1 MPRRPVCS
9 ATSRFSVAS
18 RVENCFREL
27 SEKLFAGV
35 SAGEVLLLNYQ
46 GEDSDF
52 VRLNSNKVRQAGHVR
67 QQTLHL
73 DLINKGRE
81 TSASLPLA
89 GQLDDDLARAQ
100 SVLGRLREQ
109 LPLLPED
116 PHLNYA
122 GEVHNSS
129 HCGDNTLPAANEA
142 LEQLLNVADALDLV
156 GVWAG
161 GEMSHG
167 FANSLGQFNWHSAC
181 SFNLDWS
188 IYRQGDKAVKQNY
201 AGFAWD
207 SEILTQKIAQAR
219 DTLELLGQKPR
230 TLEPG
235 QYRVFLTPTALNEL
249 MKMVSWGGFGL
260 KSHRTAQ
267 TPLLS
272 MVREGVA
279 LHKDVTISEH
289 HADGLTPRFTRAGF
303 IKPDSVELIK
313 DGAYR
318 DCLANRRSAR
328 EYNAAVNCGIENPQ
342 SLHIAGGELH
352 RNDVFSAL
360 DSGLYISNLWYC
372 NFSDRNHCRITGMT
386 RFACLWVEQGKP
398 VAPVNVMR
406 FDESIYHI
414 LGDRLEGLTR
424 EHEHI
429 LDTGSYQWRSD
440 ASARLPGALV
450 NDFTFTL

>member
-1 MPRRPVCS
+1 M
-9 ATSRFSVAS
+9 AS
-18 RVENCFREL
+18 RVETCFREL
-27 SEKLFAGV
+27 SEKLCAGV
-35 SAGEVLLLNYQ
+35 CAGEVLLLNYQ

-81 TSASLPLA
+81 TSASLPLT

-122 GEVHNSS
+122 GEVQNSS
-129 HCGDNTLPAANEA
+129 HHGDNTLPAANEA
-142 LEQLLNVADALDLV
+142 LEQLLNAADGLDLV

-188 IYRQGDKAVKQNY
+188 IYREGDKAVKQNY

-207 SEILTQKIAQAR
+207 SEILMQKIARGR
-219 DTLELLGQKPR
+219 DTLELLGQRPR

-267 TPLLS
+267 TPLLG

-279 LHKDVTISEH
+279 LHKDVTIREH

-313 DGAYR
+313 DGTYR

-342 SLHIAGGELH
+342 SLHIAGGALN
-352 RNDVFSAL
+352 RDDVFNAL

-424 EHEHI
+424 EREHI
-429 LDTGSYQWRSD
+429 LDTGSYGWRSD

>member
-1 MPRRPVCS
+1 M
-9 ATSRFSVAS
+9 
-18 RVENCFREL
+18 EEYFREL
-27 SEKLFAGV
+27 SDTLCAGLP
-35 SAGEVLLLNYQ
+35 AGEVLLLNYQ
-46 GEDSDF
+46 GEVSDF
-52 VRLNSNKVRQAGHVR
+52 VRLNQNKIRQAGNVR

-73 DLINKGRE
+73 DLIHHGRG
-81 TSASLPLA
+81 TSTSLPLS
-89 GQLDDDLARAQ
+89 GRLEDDLSQAQRAL
-100 SVLGRLREQ
+100 SRLREQ

-122 GEVHNSS
+122 TAVHNSA
-129 HCGDNTLPAANEA
+129 HHGENQLPAPGDALEA
-142 LEQLLNVADALDLV
+142 LIDAAQGLDLV
-156 GVWAG
+156 GAWAG

-167 FANSLGQFNWHSAC
+167 FANSLGQFNWHSAH

-188 IYRQGDKAVKQNY
+188 IYREGDKAVKQNY

-207 SEILTQKIAQAR
+207 SDFLAQKLANAR
-219 DTLELLGQKPR
+219 ETLDLLGQKPR
-230 TLEPG
+230 TIEPG
-235 QYRVFLTPTALNEL
+235 KYRVFLTPSALYEL
-249 MKMVSWGGFGL
+249 MEMVSWGGFGL

-267 TPLLS
+267 TPLLR
-272 MVREGVA
+272 MVREGAA
-279 LHKDVTISEH
+279 LHQEVTITEH
-289 HADGLTPRFTRAGF
+289 HAAGLTPRFTRAGF

-313 DGAYR
+313 EGVYR
-318 DCLANRRSAR
+318 DCLANRRSAK
-328 EYNAAVNCGIENPQ
+328 EYGSEVNCAIEHPQ
-342 SLHIAGGELH
+342 SLEIAAGQLH
-352 RNDVFSAL
+352 QNDVFAAL
-360 DSGLYISNLWYC
+360 DTGLYISNLWYC

-386 RFACLWVEQGKP
+386 RFACLWVEQGRP

-429 LDTGSYQWRSD
+429 LDTGSYEWRSN